1 MTYPPTRQE
10 PVEETLHGRVNRDP
24 FRWLEDENHP
34 DMAAWTAAQNAYTE
48 AQLATVPGRDAIRRR
63 LAELLNIG
71 TLGVPVVR
79 SGHLFYTR
87 RDGGQDQPILYGRA
101 GDGPER
107 VLLNPTEASAAAT
120 VALDWWYPSDDG
132 RLLAYGYSDQG
143 DEKSTLYV
151 LDVASGTLL
160 PDRIPH
166 TRHSS
171 VAWEPDGG
179 GFYYTRYPTPG
190 SVPPGEEH
198 YHQHVFYHRLGTD
211 PAADPDLF
219 GAGRTMTDMLH
230 VDLSPD
236 GRRLVVYAFQGWG
249 RNEIFVRDEQQAAA
263 GFVPL
268 VTGLDANFFPT
279 VRNDTIYLL
288 TDWHAPRSRILAL
301 DLAQPE
307 PESWRELVPERADTM
322 IEGMAVVGDRLVLH
336 EQRNVVSQIAV
347 YSLDGKP
354 CGGPELPLGSV
365 TELHGEWNSSEVFFG
380 FESFIVPPTVY
391 RYDLPSGDLSVWAQV
406 AAPDS
411 VAAMQVEQVWYPSKD
426 GTQVPMFI
434 VSRSDLVR
442 NGDTP
447 TVLHGYGGFQLTNS
461 PTFRRSVIGW
471 VERGGIFALAN
482 LRGGSEFGQEWHRA
496 GMLGNK
502 QNVFDDFIAA
512 GEYLI
517 AAGYTDTAH
526 LGIYGRSN
534 GGLLVGA
541 ALTQR
546 PDLWAAV
553 VCQVPLLD
561 MLRYHHYRIAKLWV
575 PEYGSADDPD
585 QIDWLWA
592 YSPYQHV
599 QPGTTYP
606 PVLFMTAE
614 SDSRV
619 DPMHARKMAALLQ
632 SLQPRRP
639 VLLRVESAAGHGI
652 GKPISKLVDEET
664 AIWTFL
670 SAHLGLPAGA
680 PPPLNA

>member
-1 MTYPPTRQE
+1 MTHPPTRQE
-10 PVEETLHGRVNRDP
+10 PVEETLHGRRNVDP

-34 DMAAWTAAQNAYTE
+34 DLAAWTAAQNAYTE
-48 AQLATVPGRDAIRRR
+48 AQLAAVPGRDAIRRR

-71 TLGVPVVR
+71 TVGVPVVR
-79 SGHLFYTR
+79 GGHLFYTR
-87 RDGGQDQPILYGRA
+87 RDSGQDQPILYTRT

-107 VLLNPTEASAAAT
+107 VLLDPAQASAAAT

-132 RLLAYGYSDQG
+132 RLLAYGYSDEG

-151 LDVASGTLL
+151 LDVTSGTLL
-160 PDRIPH
+160 PDHIPH
-166 TRHSS
+166 TRYSS

-179 GFYYTRYPTPG
+179 GFYYARYPAPG
-190 SVPPGEEH
+190 SVPAGEEN
-198 YHQHVFYHRLGTD
+198 YHQHVFHHRLGTD

-219 GAGRTMTDMLH
+219 GAGQPMTNLLDVSISPEGRWLI
-230 VDLSPD
+230 VTAYQGTNNNELYSRDLRAPA
-236 GRRLVVYAFQGWG
+236 GAWQPLITGHEAHFQGV
-249 RNEIFVRDEQQAAA
+249 VR
-263 GFVPL
+263 GNTL
-268 VTGLDANFFPT
+268 
-279 VRNDTIYLL
+279 YLH
-288 TDWHAPRSRILAL
+288 TDWQAPHWRVLAV
-301 DLAQPE
+301 DLAQPD
-307 PESWRELVPERADTM
+307 PAAWRELVAERPDTV
-322 IEGMAVVGDRLVLH
+322 IEGLEVIGDRLVLQ
-336 EQRNVVSQIAV
+336 EQRNVTSQVAV
-347 YSLDGKP
+347 YSLDGTP
-354 CGGPELPLGSV
+354 LGGPTLPLGSV
-365 TELHGEWNSSEVFFG
+365 TALHGEWDGSEVFIG
-380 FESFIVPPTVY
+380 FESFIMPPTVY
-391 RYDLPSGDLSVWAQV
+391 RYDLPTGDLTVWAQV
-406 AAPDS
+406 DAPDS

-447 TVLHGYGGFQLTNS
+447 TVLHGYGGFLLTNS
-461 PTFRRSVIGW
+461 PTFRRSVVGW
-471 VERGGIFALAN
+471 VERGGLFALAN
-482 LRGGSEFGQEWHRA
+482 LRGGSEFGEEWHRA

-517 AAGYTDTAH
+517 RAGYTNPQR

-561 MLRYHHYRIAKLWV
+561 MLRYHHYRIARLWI
-575 PEYGSADDPD
+575 PEYGSADDPE

-599 QPGTTYP
+599 QPGTDYP
-606 PVLFMTAE
+606 SVLLMTAE

-619 DPMHARKMAALLQ
+619 DPLHARKMAALLQ
-632 SLQPRRP
+632 SLEPRRP

-670 SAHLGLPAGA
+670 SAHLDLPAGA
-680 PPPLNA
+680 PPALSG

>member
-1 MTYPPTRQE
+1 MTHPPTRQE
-10 PVEETLHGRVNRDP
+10 PVEETLHGRVNRDA

-34 DMAAWTAAQNAYTE
+34 DLAAWTAAQNAYTE
-48 AQLATVPGRDAIRRR
+48 AQLVAVPGRDAIRRR
-63 LAELLNIG
+63 LAELLEIG
-71 TLGVPVVR
+71 TLGVPVGR
-79 SGHLFYTR
+79 GGHLFYTR
-87 RDGGQDQPILYGRA
+87 REGGQDQPILYARA

-107 VLLNPTEASAAAT
+107 VLLDPAQASAAAT

-151 LDVASGTLL
+151 LDVVQGTLL

-166 TRHSS
+166 TRYSS

-198 YHQHVFYHRLGTD
+198 YHQHVFYHRLGSD

-219 GAGRTMTDMLH
+219 GAGRPMTDSLH
-230 VDLSPD
+230 IDLSPD
-236 GRRLVVYAFQGWG
+236 GRRLVVYVFQGWG
-249 RNEIFVRDEQQAAA
+249 RNEIFMRDGQQADA

-268 VTGLDANFFPT
+268 ISGLDANFSPT

-288 TDWHAPRSRILAL
+288 TDWQAPRSRILAV
-301 DLAQPE
+301 DLAQPQ
-307 PESWRELVPERADTM
+307 PAAWRELVPERADTV

-347 YSLDGKP
+347 YSLDGTP
-354 CGGPELPLGSV
+354 LGGPELPLGGV
-365 TELHGEWNSSEVFFG
+365 TGMHGEWDGSEVFLG

-391 RYDLPSGDLSVWAQV
+391 RYDLPSGTLTVWAQV
-406 AAPDS
+406 DAPAS

-426 GTQVPMFI
+426 GTQVPMFL
-434 VSRSDLVR
+434 VSRSDVVR
-442 NGDTP
+442 NSATP

-471 VERGGIFALAN
+471 VERGGLFALAN
-482 LRGGSEFGQEWHRA
+482 LRGGSEFGEAWHRA

-502 QNVFDDFIAA
+502 QNSFDDFIAA

-517 AAGYTDTAH
+517 RAGYTDPPH

-561 MLRYHHYRIAKLWV
+561 MLRYHHYRIARLWI

-592 YSPYQHV
+592 YSPYQQV
-599 QPGTTYP
+599 RPGTDYP
-606 PVLFMTAE
+606 AVLFMTAE
-614 SDSRV
+614 ADSRV
-619 DPMHARKMAALLQ
+619 DPLHARKMAALLQ
-632 SLQPRRP
+632 SLGPRRP

-670 SAHLGLPAGA
+670 SAHLDLPASA
-680 PPPLNA
+680 PTVLSG